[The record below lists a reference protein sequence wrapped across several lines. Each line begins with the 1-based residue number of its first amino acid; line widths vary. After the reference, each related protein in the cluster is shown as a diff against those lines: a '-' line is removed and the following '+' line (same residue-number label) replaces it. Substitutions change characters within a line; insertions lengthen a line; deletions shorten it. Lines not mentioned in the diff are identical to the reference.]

1 MNWLDRIAP
10 RPNILWRGPWPSRF
24 VEPARYL
31 YDHELVIVSRGD
43 YILRVGE
50 HEWEMR
56 PGMFAIIPPAINHVS
71 IVRKGPV
78 YRSCVH
84 FDWLAEP
91 APARPICSYH
101 PRRPASKKVVPP
113 PAFVPEG
120 CLVGSYRD
128 DGAITALLDTLFF
141 RWQTGDALS
150 RSLCRGGLQEIL
162 LRLLWPADRAGRPA
176 ASSSQLAYAVKE
188 ALDTS
193 ALRGGGIQA
202 LLAGLGCSYAHAC
215 RVFHKS
221 FGLTPVAY
229 ITAQRLE
236 RAKSLLGNSRLT
248 VAEVGYE
255 CGFPDTGYFCKRFRQ
270 STGLTPGAYR
280 ANLETA

>member
-1 MNWLDRIAP
+1 MIWLDRIAP

-50 HEWEMR
+50 QEWKMC
-56 PGMFAIIPPAINHVS
+56 PGMFAIIPPAANHVS
-71 IVRKGPV
+71 IVSRGPV

-91 APARPICSYH
+91 APSRPICSYH
-101 PRRPASKKVVPP
+101 PRRPAAKKVVPP

-120 CLVGSYRD
+120 CLVGSCQD

-193 ALRGGGIQA
+193 ALRGGGVQA
-202 LLAGLGCSYAHAC
+202 LLASLGCSYAHAC

-229 ITAQRLE
+229 VTAQRLE

-255 CGFPDTGYFCKRFRQ
+255 CGFSDTGYFCKRFRQ
-270 STGLTPGAYR
+270 STGLTPRAYR
-280 ANLETA
+280 AKLETA